1 MMAAQKILLP
11 YNFRT
16 LDQKALAFANS
27 TFGYLDEV
35 EITLFH
41 AYTPLPEIEADS
53 SSVMGKLKGDLGYL
67 SQKIMQQETELKAVG
82 EKLLQT
88 GFAKNRIHTIFKPR
102 KKDIA
107 AEIIELVTND
117 NFNVVI
123 INHKSGKASRFFTG
137 SVFSKVV
144 SALKDTTVCI
154 VS

>member
-1 MMAAQKILLP
+1 MMAALKILLP

-27 TFGYLDEV
+27 TFGHLDEV

-41 AYTPLPEIEADS
+41 AYTPLPEIEAES
-53 SSVMGKLKGDLGYL
+53 TSVMGKLKGDLTYL
-67 SQKIMQQETELKAVG
+67 SQKIMQQENELKAVK
-82 EKLLQT
+82 EKLLQG
-88 GFAKNRIHTIFKPR
+88 GFAESKVHSIFKAR

-107 AEIIELVTND
+107 SEIIELVSENK
-117 NFNVVI
+117 FSVVL
-123 INHKSGKASRFFTG
+123 INHKPGKASRFFTG

-144 SALKDTTVCI
+144 SALTDTTVCI

>member
-1 MMAAQKILLP
+1 MVAQKILLP
-11 YNFRT
+11 YNFTT
-16 LDQKALAFANS
+16 LDQKALAFVNG
-27 TFGYLDEV
+27 TFGHLEGV

-41 AYTPLPEIEADS
+41 AYTPLPEIEAES
-53 SSVMGKLKGDLGYL
+53 TSVMGKLKGNLGYL
-67 SQKIMQQETELKAVG
+67 SQKIMQQETELKAVA

-88 GFAKNRIHTIFKPR
+88 GFAQNRIHTVFKPR

-107 AEIIELVTND
+107 AGIIELVTKD
-117 NFNVVI
+117 KFNVVV
-123 INHKSGKASRFFTG
+123 INHRPGKASRFFTG

>member
-1 MMAAQKILLP
+1 MAALKILLP
-11 YNFRT
+11 HNFRT

-117 NFNVVI
+117 KFNVVI

>member
-1 MMAAQKILLP
+1 MAALKILLP

-27 TFGYLDEV
+27 TFGHLDEV

-53 SSVMGKLKGDLGYL
+53 TSVMGKLKGDLGYL
-67 SQKIMQQETELKAVG
+67 SQKIMQQETELKAVK

-88 GFAKNRIHTIFKPR
+88 GIAQNRTHTIFKPR

-117 NFNVVI
+117 KFNVVI

>member
-1 MMAAQKILLP
+1 MMAAPKILLP

-16 LDQKALAFANS
+16 LDQKALAFANN
-27 TFGYLDEV
+27 TFGHLEEV

-41 AYTPLPEIEADS
+41 AYTPLPEIEAES
-53 SSVMGKLKGDLGYL
+53 TSVMGKLKGNLGYL
-67 SQKIMQQETELKAVG
+67 SQKIMQQETELKTVE
-82 EKLLQT
+82 EKLLQA
-88 GFAKNRIHTIFKPR
+88 GFAQNRIHTIFKPR

-117 NFNVVI
+117 KFSVVI

>member
-1 MMAAQKILLP
+1 MMAALKILLP
-11 YNFRT
+11 YNFRS

-27 TFGYLDEV
+27 TFGHLDEV

-53 SSVMGKLKGDLGYL
+53 TSVMGKLKGDLSYL
-67 SQKIMQQETELKAVG
+67 SQKIMQQEAELKAVE

-88 GFAKNRIHTIFKPR
+88 GFLQNRLHTIFKPR
-102 KKDIA
+102 KRDIA

>member
-11 YNFRT
+11 YNFTT
-16 LDQKALAFANS
+16 LDEKALAFANS
-27 TFGYLDEV
+27 TFGRLEEV

-41 AYTPLPEIEADS
+41 AYTPLPEIKAES
-53 SSVMGKLKGDLGYL
+53 TSVMGKLKADLSYL
-67 SQKIMQQETELKAVG
+67 SQKIMQRETEFKAVE
-82 EKLLQT
+82 EKLLQG
-88 GFAKNRIHTIFKPR
+88 GFAQSCIHTVFKPR

-107 AEIIELVTND
+107 SEIIEFVSKD
-117 NFNVVI
+117 NFNVVV

>member
-1 MMAAQKILLP
+1 MMVAQKILLP
-11 YNFRT
+11 YNFTT

-27 TFGYLDEV
+27 TFRHLEGL

-41 AYTPLPEIEADS
+41 AYTPLPEIEAES
-53 SSVMGKLKGDLGYL
+53 TSVMGKLKGNLGYL
-67 SQKIMQQETELKAVG
+67 SQKIMQQETELKAVA

-88 GFAKNRIHTIFKPR
+88 GSEQNRIHTVFKPR

-107 AEIIELVTND
+107 AEIIELVTKD
-117 NFNVVI
+117 KFNVVV
-123 INHKSGKASRFFTG
+123 INHKPGKASRFFTG
-137 SVFSKVV
+137 SVFSKIV

>member
-11 YNFRT
+11 YNFT
-16 LDQKALAFANS
+16 ILDQKALAFASS
-27 TFGYLDEV
+27 TFGHLEEV

-41 AYTPLPEIEADS
+41 AYTPLPEIEAES
-53 SSVMGKLKGDLGYL
+53 TSVMGKLKGDLSYL
-67 SQKIMQQETELKAVG
+67 SQKIMQQEAELKAVE
-82 EKLLQT
+82 EKLLQG
-88 GFAKNRIHTIFKPR
+88 GFAQSCIHTVFKPR

-107 AEIIELVTND
+107 SEIIEFVSND
-117 NFNVVI
+117 KSSVI
-123 INHKSGKASRFFTG
+123 VISHKSGKASRFFTG

>member
-1 MMAAQKILLP
+1 MAAQKILLP
-11 YNFRT
+11 YNFT
-16 LDQKALAFANS
+16 ILDQKALAFANS
-27 TFGYLDEV
+27 TFGHLAEV

-41 AYTPLPEIEADS
+41 AYTPLPEIEAES
-53 SSVMGKLKGDLGYL
+53 TSVMGKLKGDLSYL
-67 SQKIMQQETELKAVG
+67 SQKIMQRETDFKAVE
-82 EKLLQT
+82 EKLLQG
-88 GFAKNRIHTIFKPR
+88 GFAQSCIHTIFKPR

>member
-1 MMAAQKILLP
+1 MAAQKILLP
-11 YNFRT
+11 YNFKT
-16 LDQKALAFANS
+16 LDQKALAFASS
-27 TFGYLDEV
+27 TFGHLEGV

-41 AYTPLPEIEADS
+41 AYTPLPEIEAEGT
-53 SSVMGKLKGDLGYL
+53 SVMGKLKGDLSYL
-67 SQKIMQQETELKAVG
+67 SQKIMQLETELKAVE
-82 EKLLQT
+82 EKLLQG
-88 GFAKNRIHTIFKPR
+88 GFAQSCIHTVFKPR

-107 AEIIELVTND
+107 AEIVEFVSND
-117 NFNVVI
+117 KSSMII

>member
-1 MMAAQKILLP
+1 MMAALKILLP
-11 YNFRT
+11 HNFRT

-117 NFNVVI
+117 KFNVVI

-144 SALKDTTVCI
+144 SALKDITVCI

>member
-1 MMAAQKILLP
+1 
-11 YNFRT
+11 
-16 LDQKALAFANS
+16 
-27 TFGYLDEV
+27 
-35 EITLFH
+35 
-41 AYTPLPEIEADS
+41 
-53 SSVMGKLKGDLGYL
+53 MGKLKGDLSYL
-67 SQKIMQQETELKAVG
+67 SQKIMQQETELKAVA
-82 EKLLQT
+82 EKLLQA
-88 GFAKNRIHTIFKPR
+88 GFAQNRLHTIFKPR

>member
-1 MMAAQKILLP
+1 MAALKILLP

-16 LDQKALAFANS
+16 LDQKAMAFASS
-27 TFGYLDEV
+27 TFGRLEEV

-53 SSVMGKLKGDLGYL
+53 TSVMGKLKGDLGYL
-67 SQKIMQQETELKAVG
+67 SQKIMQQETELNAVK

-88 GFAKNRIHTIFKPR
+88 GFVQDRVHTIFKPR

-107 AEIIELVTND
+107 AEIIEVVTND
-117 NFNVVI
+117 RFNVVI

>member
-1 MMAAQKILLP
+1 MAAQKILLP
-11 YNFRT
+11 YNFTT
-16 LDQKALAFANS
+16 LDEKALNFVTR
-27 TFGYLDEV
+27 TFGHLEEV

-53 SSVMGKLKGDLGYL
+53 TSVMGKLKGDLGYL
-67 SQKIMQQETELKAVG
+67 SQKIMQQETELKAVE

-88 GFAKNRIHTIFKPR
+88 GVAQNRIRTIFKPR

-117 NFNVVI
+117 KFNVVI

>member
-1 MMAAQKILLP
+1 MVAQKILLP
-11 YNFRT
+11 YNFTT

-27 TFGYLDEV
+27 TFGHLEGV

-41 AYTPLPEIEADS
+41 AYTPLPEIEAES
-53 SSVMGKLKGDLGYL
+53 TSVMGKLKGNLGYL
-67 SQKIMQQETELKAVG
+67 SQKIMQQETELKAVA

-88 GFAKNRIHTIFKPR
+88 GFAQNRIHTVFKPR

-107 AEIIELVTND
+107 AEILELVTKD
-117 NFNVVI
+117 KFNVVV
-123 INHKSGKASRFFTG
+123 INHKPGKASRFFTG

>member
-11 YNFRT
+11 HNFRT

-117 NFNVVI
+117 KFNVVI

>member
-1 MMAAQKILLP
+1 MMAALKILLP
-11 YNFRT
+11 HNFRT

-117 NFNVVI
+117 KFNVVI

>member
-1 MMAAQKILLP
+1 MAALKILLP

-16 LDQKALAFANS
+16 LDQKALAFASS
-27 TFGYLDEV
+27 TFGHLEEV

-53 SSVMGKLKGDLGYL
+53 TSVMGKLKGDLGYL
-67 SQKIMQQETELKAVG
+67 SQKIVQQETELNAVK
-82 EKLLQT
+82 EKLLKT
-88 GFAKNRIHTIFKPR
+88 GFAQNCVHTVFKPR

-107 AEIIELVTND
+107 AEIIEIVTNER
-117 NFNVVI
+117 FNVVI

-144 SALKDTTVCI
+144 SASKDTTVCI